1 MKANRRVGLFKLL
14 DASQVDSLSA
24 NCREGSGG
32 GRGGGARGTVY
43 KILAYCT
50 KAHFIHTNLQR

>member
-1 MKANRRVGLFKLL
+1 MKANRRVGFIKLL

-32 GRGGGARGTVY
+32 GRGGGGLEVLLTKFSHTVR
-43 KILAYCT
+43 KPI
-50 KAHFIHTNLQR
+50 